1 MFLNFTA
8 FLLLAAS
15 LQAADYSFENAQ
27 ALLKNNCAK
36 CHQGKT
42 SIAGFNI
49 ARYPTAASI
58 ASDYQKWATVLARV
72 RSHEMPPKG
81 SPAPASEQREEF
93 VGWLEQTLRT
103 AACSSGAKPKP
114 PPSRRLNRNE
124 YAATLRDLLSIQINA
139 ATGLPADGAGGEGFD
154 NAAETLML
162 SPIHAEKFLDAA
174 KLALDYGVKDP
185 KSRAGFLIAEPGA
198 GVPADQ
204 AAQKVL
210 AAFLPRA
217 FRRPVTDAEIDRYM
231 DLFQRAQKRG
241 DSYQDAVVYALQGVL
256 LSPHFLFRLES
267 GDYAMA
273 SRLSYFLWG
282 SMPDRALFD
291 LARDGKLRNPETLNE
306 QVVRMLKDPK
316 ALEFCER
323 FVEQWLGTRELG
335 RDIKPDPKLFKE
347 YYDAEMQAAI
357 RYEPIL
363 FFQEILSGNL
373 SLLNLIDSKFSVL
386 TNKSSRLYD
395 LKLKDAKA
403 QPLRMELP
411 ENSHRGGLLT
421 MAAVLAV
428 SSYPTRTSPVL
439 RGKWMLESILG
450 TPPPPPP
457 PGVPALNENHEGDT
471 PKTMRERLNQH
482 RADPVCASC
491 HNRMDPIGFGLENY
505 DVVGRWRTVEAGKP
519 IDAKGVLPDGSEFDG
534 PDELK
539 VVLLKRKDLVIR
551 NLATRMLGYAL
562 GRGLTLEDSCAV
574 DRIVEE
580 VSKNGYSAHTLVK
593 EIVLSAPFRAQESKP

>member
-8 FLLLAAS
+8 FLLSAAA

-27 ALLKNNCAK
+27 ALLRNNCAK
-36 CHQGKT
+36 CHQGKA
-42 SIAGFNI
+42 SVANFNI

-81 SPAPASEQREEF
+81 SPAPAADQREEF

-185 KSRAGFLIAEPGA
+185 KSRAGFLIATPG
-198 GVPADQ
+198 PELTADR

-217 FRRPVTDAEIDRYM
+217 FRRPVTEAEIDRYM

-282 SMPDRALFD
+282 SMPDSVLFD
-291 LARDGKLRNPETLNE
+291 LARDGKLRNPDTLNE

-323 FVEQWLGTRELG
+323 FVEQWLSTRELG

-347 YYDAEMQAAI
+347 YYDAEIQSAI

-363 FFQEILSGNL
+363 FFQEILAGNL
-373 SLLNLIDSKFSVL
+373 SLLNLIDSKFAIL
-386 TNKSSRLYD
+386 TNKSARLYD
-395 LKLKDAKA
+395 LKIKDLKQ
-403 QPLRMELP
+403 QPLRFDLP

-439 RGKWMLESILG
+439 RGKWVLESILG

-457 PGVPALNENHEGDT
+457 PGVPALQENHEGDA
-471 PKTMRERLNQH
+471 PQTMRERLSRH
-482 RADPVCASC
+482 RADPACASC

-505 DVVGRWRTVEAGKP
+505 DVLGRWRTEEAGKP
-519 IDAKGVLPDGSEFDG
+519 IDAKGVLPDGSEFNG

-539 VVLLKRKDLVIR
+539 TILLKRKDLVIR

-574 DRIVEE
+574 DRIVDE
-580 VSKNGYSAHTLVK
+580 VAKNGYSSHTLVK
-593 EIVLSAPFRAQESKP
+593 EIVMSAPFRAQE